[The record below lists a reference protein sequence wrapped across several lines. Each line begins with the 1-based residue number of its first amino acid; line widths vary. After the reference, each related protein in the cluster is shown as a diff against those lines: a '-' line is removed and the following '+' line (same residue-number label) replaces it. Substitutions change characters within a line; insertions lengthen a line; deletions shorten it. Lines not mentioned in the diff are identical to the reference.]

1 MKRIIKLCAA
11 VMAVLS
17 ICLTLA
23 ACDEASYDTSI
34 TGKGT
39 SIRMTAVKEEIDSMK
54 AEDFVTAEGVTDYVK
69 ISVKDYGDIIVVL
82 RKDVAPKTVE
92 NFKSLVKDGF
102 YTGTVFH
109 RVVENFM
116 VQGGGYVVEDGK
128 LKEKDA
134 DVIKGEFTNN
144 GFTNTLTHVRGV
156 ISMARLGESDKYTAE
171 QNQVARDSANSQF
184 FIMHQTTTTLNDDYA
199 SFGYVLAGMDVVDAI
214 ATCEVD
220 DSDPNSPRPLTD
232 VVIESITF
240 VKPQ

>member
-39 SIRMTAVKEEIDSMK
+39 FIRMTAVKEEIDSMK
-54 AEDFVTAEGVTDYVK
+54 VEDFVAAEGVTDYVK